1 MPGFARASVRTLR
14 CGERGGPLAGRHPR
28 RSRTQEKI
36 TAAPGCA
43 TARNGCAAGR
53 SAGVSRVAAASG
65 ACAAVYSKLAMI

>member
-1 MPGFARASVRTLR
+1 VNKIASCVVVSGFARA
-14 CGERGGPLAGRHPR
+14 ERSYSALR

-43 TARNGCAAGR
+43 TARSGCAAGR

-65 ACAAVYSKLAMI
+65 ARAAVYSKLAMI